1 MALALLKYQFFLKN
15 QYWVASGILFGIA
28 AAIWVGPET
37 KAGFIVII
45 VIFVLASVVARG
57 LAQGVISILQAKDQA
72 EGGTGEEEEGA
83 EETPSDKAAKV
94 ATDKMA
100 DSEKTKA

>member
-28 AAIWVGPET
+28 AAIWVGPDT

-45 VIFVLASVVARG
+45 VIFVLASVVTRG
-57 LAQGVISILQAKDQA
+57 LAQGIISLLQEKETEKAGADGEDA
-72 EGGTGEEEEGA
+72 ARGEGGDPA
-83 EETPSDKAAKV
+83 EESDK
-94 ATDKMA
+94 
-100 DSEKTKA
+100 SKA

>member
-28 AAIWVGPET
+28 AAIWAGPET

-45 VIFVLASVVARG
+45 VVFVLVSVVVRG
-57 LAQGVISILQAKDQA
+57 LVQGLISMLQLKAQEKV
-72 EGGTGEEEEGA
+72 EGA
-83 EETPSDKAAKV
+83 EKEVSEGAATSS
-94 ATDKMA
+94 AEPAEA
-100 DSEKTKA
+100 DSAKDRM

>member
-45 VIFVLASVVARG
+45 VIFVLASVVVRG

-72 EGGTGEEEEGA
+72 NGGAGDEGEGA
-83 EETPSDKAAKV
+83 KETSSDETVKAAAK
-94 ATDKMA
+94 TDTE
-100 DSEKTKA
+100 SEKSKA